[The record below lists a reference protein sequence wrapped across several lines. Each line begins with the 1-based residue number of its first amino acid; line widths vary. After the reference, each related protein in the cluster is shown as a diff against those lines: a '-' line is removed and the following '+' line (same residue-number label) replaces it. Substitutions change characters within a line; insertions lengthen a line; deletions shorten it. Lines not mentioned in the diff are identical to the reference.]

1 MKKIAAVL
9 QPLLKEHNRSQFDC
23 GVPALNDFLKQF
35 AFQNQKKDG
44 SRTYVATRENRVIGY
59 YTLAYSSVGVDDAPP
74 MVRAGL
80 GRYPIPVLL
89 MARLAVDLSEKGTGL
104 GKGLL
109 RDAILKVP
117 QAAEIAGLRAM
128 LVHAKD
134 DSAKAFYE
142 KFGFI
147 PSPTNPFHLLLRTD
161 DIRASLAG

>member
-1 MKKIAAVL
+1 MSSIKVSS
-9 QPLLKEHNRSQFDC
+9 LLREHDRSQFDC

-35 AFQNQKKDG
+35 ALQNQKKDG

-74 MVRAGL
+74 TVRAGL